1 MINRCRT
8 IVFHGRKGKPFRFR
22 RPRPQRHGTSYLS
35 SRVPHN
41 LNMRLASQ
49 LQGDET
55 IPQNTIRSDKTTF
68 RHPQKTHETHD
79 DLSESGA
86 APGAEHF
93 AIVARA
99 TNDAVRDWNVKTGA
113 LDWPQCLDTLLGY
126 NASTAAE
133 GIGFWQKQVHPQDR
147 ARTAASI
154 RDALAGNGDHW
165 TGEYRFHHSDG
176 SYRDLLER
184 ALIIRDSSGTAIRFV
199 GSLMDVTARKQLQ
212 DQLVRSQKMEAF
224 GQLAGGVAHDFNNFL
239 TTILGYSDLL
249 LDELGMKGEVKKHI
263 GEIRNAAGRAS
274 VLTAQLL
281 AFSRKHP
288 LAPRV
293 LEVNSL
299 ILNLERSLLRL
310 LGEDISVQCHLHR
323 GKDGTHTRVDPSQ
336 LTQIIL
342 NLVVNARDAMPDGGR
357 LTLETVTVA
366 INASD
371 ESEILLGDTIA
382 AGEYVRISVTD
393 TGTGMSDEVKG
404 HVFEPFFTTKDEGH
418 GSGLGLATSYGI
430 VRQSGGHICVESE
443 LGKGTTVKIFLP
455 KLPAPPPPS
464 YKRPG
469 ASKMPTGTE
478 TILVL
483 EDDISVRHISVRVLR
498 RLGYDVLEA
507 ANGDDAK
514 QLIARSAHK
523 KIDLLLTDMVLPQMS
538 GRQFADWLRTTSP
551 HTKVIFIS
559 GYLEES
565 LHPGERRD
573 EAMFF
578 LAKPF
583 DPEQLATK
591 IREALDSAPLAR

>member
-1 MINRCRT
+1 
-8 IVFHGRKGKPFRFR
+8 
-22 RPRPQRHGTSYLS
+22 
-35 SRVPHN
+35 
-41 LNMRLASQ
+41 MRLAPQ

-55 IPQNTIRSDKTTF
+55 FPQNTIRSDETF
-68 RHPQKTHETHD
+68 RYPPQNHEIHES
-79 DLSESGA
+79 LSKSGA
-86 APGAEHF
+86 SPGAEHF

-113 LDWPQCLDTLLGY
+113 LDWPQGLDALLGY
-126 NASTAAE
+126 NSSAAAD
-133 GIGFWQKQVHPQDR
+133 GIGFWQRQLHPQDR
-147 ARTAASI
+147 ARAAAGI
-154 RDALAGNGDHW
+154 RDALAGDGDHW
-165 TGEYRFHHSDG
+165 AGEYRLRHSDG

-184 ALIIRDSSGTAIRFV
+184 AVIIRDADGAAIRFV
-199 GSLMDVTARKQLQ
+199 GSIMDVTARKQLQ

-263 GEIRNAAGRAS
+263 SEIRNAAGRAS

-299 ILNLERSLLRL
+299 ISNLERSLLRL
-310 LGEDISVQCHLHR
+310 LGEDISVECHLHR
-323 GKDGTHTRVDPSQ
+323 GKDGTHTKVDASQ

-342 NLVVNARDAMPDGGR
+342 NLVVNARDAMPNGGR
-357 LTLETVTVA
+357 LTLETATVA

-371 ESEILLGDTIA
+371 ESEVLLDDTIA
-382 AGEYVRISVTD
+382 AGDYVRISVTD
-393 TGTGMSDEVKG
+393 SGVGMSDEVKA

-469 ASKMPTGTE
+469 ANKMPTGVE
-478 TILVL
+478 SILVL
-483 EDDISVRHISVRVLR
+483 EDDISVRHLSVRVLR
-498 RLGYDVLEA
+498 GLGYDVLEA
-507 ANGDDAK
+507 ANGDDAQ
-514 QLIARSAHK
+514 QLIARRANK

-551 HTKVIFIS
+551 NTKVVFIS
-559 GYLEES
+559 GYLQES
-565 LHPGERRD
+565 LHPGEQR
-573 EAMFF
+573 EEGMFF

-591 IREALDSAPLAR
+591 IREALDSAPTSR